1 MYRNDGPG
9 LAAYRSDVGRSLAE
23 SGYPREST
31 TQTREAYANR
41 TLKLT
46 ALEAEASCP
55 TLW

>member
-31 TQTREAYANR
+31 PQTREAYAN
-41 TLKLT
+41 
-46 ALEAEASCP
+46 
-55 TLW
+55 